1 MRAPPSSDRQRLAT
15 LTRMSS
21 REERLLGHLA
31 QWSRFKLLVV
41 GDFMLDQMVMGAA
54 ERLSPDAPVPV
65 LRVDSANNIQETPGG
80 ASNVA
85 VCAAALGG
93 DVRCVGVTGNDAEA
107 RALRAALERAGC
119 EAAHLIAD
127 PSRPT
132 TVKRS
137 LVGLAQHRHPQKMF
151 RLDFESQEPL
161 SVEIETQLLASVE
174 RELAWCD
181 VVALEDYNKGV
192 CSPRF
197 CAALMQLARAA
208 GKRVLVD
215 PAAIECY
222 KKYAGAH
229 LITPNRSEAE
239 QATGLRAASGFDE
252 PILRAMSEQL
262 IGQLGL
268 EAIVLTLDRHGALL
282 GMPTAQP
289 VHVPTLARKVYDV
302 TGAGD
307 MVLAALAGALCNGFS
322 WLESVQL
329 ANVAAG
335 LEVEVFGA
343 KPIPLAQIRK
353 QVLFQAGHLA
363 GKIRNRADLA
373 LEMDARRSAGQKI
386 IFTNGCFDVL
396 HAGHVASLREAKS
409 LGDCLVV
416 ALNGDASVR
425 KLKGED
431 RPVFPLEQ
439 RLEVVEALEC
449 VDFVT
454 WFDEATADATLLA
467 ARPHVYAKGGDY
479 QPEQIPEMTVV
490 KKINA
495 TLHILGLRAGLS
507 TTSAIHRIRG
517 QHAGTTRT

>member
-1 MRAPPSSDRQRLAT
+1 
-15 LTRMSS
+15 MSFS
-21 REERLLGHLA
+21 TEG
-31 QWSRFKLLVV
+31 LVV
-41 GDFMLDQMVMGAA
+41 KMAAWKSFRVLVIGDFMLDQALSGAA

-65 LRVDSANNIQETPGG
+65 LLSRGAQDLEETAGG

-85 VCAAALGG
+85 LCAAALGAT
-93 DVRCVGVTGNDAEA
+93 VQCVGVTGADAEG
-107 RALRAALERAGC
+107 RSLRELLKSGGC
-119 EAAHLIAD
+119 ESKHLVQD
-127 PSRPT
+127 SSRPT
-132 TVKRS
+132 TVKKS
-137 LVGLAQHRHPQKMF
+137 LIGLAQHRHPQKMF
-151 RLDFESQEPL
+151 RLDMESREPI
-161 SVEIETQLLASVE
+161 SDAIAAQLLAAIDE
-174 RELAWCD
+174 ALPNCD
-181 VVALEDYNKGV
+181 IVCLEDYAKGV
-192 CSPRF
+192 CTPQL
-197 CAALMQLARAA
+197 CAQLIQRCRAA
-208 GKRVLVD
+208 NKKLLVD
-215 PAAIECY
+215 PAAINDYAKY
-222 KKYAGAH
+222 KGATA
-229 LITPNRSEAE
+229 ITPNRSEAE

-262 IGQLGL
+262 IAQLDL
-268 EAIVLTLDRHGALL
+268 VAIVLTLDRHGALL
-282 GMPTAQP
+282 GMPAAQP

-425 KLKGED
+425 TLKGDD

-479 QPEQIPEMTVV
+479 QPEQIPEMGVV

-495 TLHILGLRAGLS
+495 TFHILGLRAGLS
-507 TTSAIHRIRG
+507 TTNAIHRIRG
-517 QHAGTTRT
+517 QPSGTTRS